1 MTKNSIIKSK
11 PPKMRLLNMI
21 KLTPANK
28 RTNSK
33 KLKNKKLD
41 VKTESDQLLLDIF
54 AKSSKVLNTDQNS
67 KNVIPKFIPNPI
79 L

>member
-1 MTKNSIIKSK
+1 M
-11 PPKMRLLNMI
+11 M

-28 RTNSK
+28 RKKFK

-67 KNVIPKFIPNPI
+67 NNAIPKFIPNSI